1 MTNKKNPAR
10 DIARSARSV
19 MMGAHVILALGTA
32 CVGWMLVQ
40 NWQWLA
46 EILPPFYHNLAAIA
60 GGLGMYYLLDQKA
73 LVHLPYAVNVVLQ
86 WMGMNPG
93 EMVKLNQKSKF
104 MRFFDILAVAVAFIM
119 ISGSAYM
126 NFVVTPDLGGMVTGT
141 ADTSTE
147 QRAMSENNTVFLSGQ
162 KGLESSVERAQSAVT
177 DAEQKAQKLI
187 EAAQK
192 SKGAELARLA
202 NGGNDWA
209 RKQIAG
215 AVASATRKGERG
227 IEKAKRDLAKAQGKL
242 DAYVEK
248 QGGKVIAG
256 NEKLTG
262 LITTTLTSH
271 NTRLNNYTG
280 VLWYVMLG
288 SLLLFIGC
296 CVMVEIYESET
307 GDQVKPAATI
317 GKVFGAAQEKAGQG
331 MLSGLARALGVRDR
345 VEFRVN
351 GNGTIAATL
360 PRTAERRT
368 NSLGATLSPEQIRE
382 REHWSRDRER
392 QEERRRETAGQNT
405 DRDWESES
413 QKVRKSE
420 QNNTETT
427 QTQHR
432 YENKPETG
440 DGVGVMPSRNDRT
453 EWDNF
458 VKRWRQ
464 WCDYYTKS
472 SDPSTRSIN
481 RERIL
486 KGIEHIREQGGIA
499 LWDEGTGQRSV
510 KMPIRSR
517 ERMETRPLIE
527 YGIDGQEIKPGEK
540 AYSGTYDFALDGDD
554 DNLLFEAGRKIE
566 Q

>member
-1 MTNKKNPAR
+1 MTNKNNPAR
-10 DIARSARSV
+10 DIARNARSV

-32 CVGWMLVQ
+32 AVGWMLVM
-40 NWQWLA
+40 NWTWLSA
-46 EILPPFYHNLAAIA
+46 NVHPVVHSVFAVF
-60 GGLGMYYLLDQKA
+60 GGLGFYWLLDQKA
-73 LVHLPYAVNVVLQ
+73 LVFLPYAVNVVLR
-86 WMGMNPG
+86 MFGMKPG
-93 EMVKLNQKSKF
+93 DAVRLNQKSWF
-104 MRFFDILAVAVAFIM
+104 MKLFDWIAVIVAVIM
-119 ISGSAYM
+119 IAGSAYM

-147 QRAMSENNTVFLSGQ
+147 QSAMQQNNTVFLSGQ
-162 KGLESSVERAQSAVT
+162 KGFESSVERAQNAVT
-177 DAEQKAQKLI
+177 EAEQKAQKLI
-187 EAAQK
+187 EDAK
-192 SKGAELARLA
+192 RSKGSELARLA

-209 RKQIAG
+209 RQQIAG

-317 GKVFGAAQEKAGQG
+317 GKVLGAAQQRAGTG

-351 GNGTIAATL
+351 SNGTLAATL

-368 NSLGATLSPEQIRE
+368 NALGATLSDREIRE
-382 REHWSRDRER
+382 REHWNRDAER
-392 QEERRRETAGQNT
+392 QTNRYPEQAEQNT
-405 DRDWESES
+405 DRNWTEIE
-413 QKVRKSE
+413 
-420 QNNTETT
+420 TETENRT
-427 QTQHR
+427 EQRQNTDRIEKRAQTSS
-432 YENKPETG
+432 
-440 DGVGVMPSRNDRT
+440 GVGVEQYPNPDDKEAMKAFTKRLRAASAYNANDPRVIREINWMRSQGWRCEARDGGKWIIT
-453 EWDNF
+453 RPVSLPNAVENEHEWD
-458 VKRWRQ
+458 V
-464 WCDYYTKS
+464 
-472 SDPSTRSIN
+472 
-481 RERIL
+481 
-486 KGIEHIREQGGIA
+486 
-499 LWDEGTGQRSV
+499 
-510 KMPIRSR
+510 
-517 ERMETRPLIE
+517 
-527 YGIDGQEIKPGEK
+527 
-540 AYSGTYDFALDGDD
+540 LDSAE
-554 DNLLFEAGRKIE
+554 NNEA
-566 Q
+566 

>member
-1 MTNKKNPAR
+1 MTNKNNPAR
-10 DIARSARSV
+10 DIARNARSV

-32 CVGWMLVQ
+32 AVGWMLVM
-40 NWQWLA
+40 NWTWLSA
-46 EILPPFYHNLAAIA
+46 NVHPVVHSVFAVF
-60 GGLGMYYLLDQKA
+60 GGLGFYWLLDQKA
-73 LVHLPYAVNVVLQ
+73 LVFLPYAVNVVLR
-86 WMGMNPG
+86 MFGMKPG
-93 EMVKLNQKSKF
+93 DAVRLNQKSWF
-104 MRFFDILAVAVAFIM
+104 MKLFDWIAVIVAVIM
-119 ISGSAYM
+119 IAGSAYM

-147 QRAMSENNTVFLSGQ
+147 QSAMQQNNSVFLSGQ
-162 KGLESSVERAQSAVT
+162 KGFESSVERAQNAVAE
-177 DAEQKAQKLI
+177 AEQKAQKLI

-192 SKGAELARLA
+192 SKGAAMYSLVKKGDSWGLLQV
-202 NGGNDWA
+202 
-209 RKQIAG
+209 KS

-317 GKVFGAAQEKAGQG
+317 GKVLGAAQQRAGTG

-360 PRTAERRT
+360 PRTAART
-368 NSLGATLSPEQIRE
+368 DALGRTLSAEEIRE
-382 REHWSRDRER
+382 REHWLRDRER
-392 QEERRRETAGQNT
+392 QTNRYPEQTEQNT
-405 DRDWESES
+405 DRDWTEIE
-413 QKVRKSE
+413 
-420 QNNTETT
+420 TETEKRTDRGQNADRTGKTT
-427 QTQHR
+427 QVGSGV
-432 YENKPETG
+432 G
-440 DGVGVMPSRNDRT
+440 DGSYPNPNDKESMKAFTKRLRAASAYNANDPRVIREINWMRSQGWRCEARDGGKWIIT
-453 EWDNF
+453 RPVYLPNAVENEHEWD
-458 VKRWRQ
+458 V
-464 WCDYYTKS
+464 
-472 SDPSTRSIN
+472 
-481 RERIL
+481 
-486 KGIEHIREQGGIA
+486 
-499 LWDEGTGQRSV
+499 
-510 KMPIRSR
+510 
-517 ERMETRPLIE
+517 
-527 YGIDGQEIKPGEK
+527 
-540 AYSGTYDFALDGDD
+540 LDSAE
-554 DNLLFEAGRKIE
+554 NNEA
-566 Q
+566 

>member
-1 MTNKKNPAR
+1 MTNKNNPAR

-147 QRAMSENNTVFLSGQ
+147 QSAMQQNNTVFLSGQ
-162 KGLESSVERAQSAVT
+162 KRFESSVERAQNAVRE
-177 DAEQKAQKLI
+177 AEQKAQKLI

-202 NGGNDWA
+202 AGGNDWA
-209 RKQIAG
+209 RQQIAG
-215 AVASATRKGERG
+215 AVASATRKGEMG

-307 GDQVKPAATI
+307 GDQVKPGATI
-317 GKVFGAAQEKAGQG
+317 GKVIGAAQEKAGTG

-351 GNGTIAATL
+351 RDGTIAATL

-368 NSLGATLSPEQIRE
+368 NSLGATLSEREIAE
-382 REHWSRDRER
+382 REHFKRDLER
-392 QEERRRETAGQNT
+392 QEERRLEPAGQNT
-405 DRDWESES
+405 DRDWTET
-413 QKVRKSE
+413 QKDRT
-420 QNNTETT
+420 QNTETT
-427 QTQHR
+427 QNAHRTEKQTQQGSGV
-432 YENKPETG
+432 G
-440 DGVGVMPSRNDRT
+440 DGSYPDPEDKEAMKAFTKRLRAASAYNANDPRVIREINWMRSQGWRCEARDGGKWIIT
-453 EWDNF
+453 RPVSLPNAVENEHEWD
-458 VKRWRQ
+458 V
-464 WCDYYTKS
+464 
-472 SDPSTRSIN
+472 
-481 RERIL
+481 
-486 KGIEHIREQGGIA
+486 
-499 LWDEGTGQRSV
+499 
-510 KMPIRSR
+510 
-517 ERMETRPLIE
+517 
-527 YGIDGQEIKPGEK
+527 
-540 AYSGTYDFALDGDD
+540 LDSAE
-554 DNLLFEAGRKIE
+554 NSEA
-566 Q
+566 

>member
-1 MTNKKNPAR
+1 MTNKNNPAR
-10 DIARSARSV
+10 DIARNARSV

-32 CVGWMLVQ
+32 AVGWMLVM
-40 NWQWLA
+40 NWTWLSA
-46 EILPPFYHNLAAIA
+46 NVHPVVHSVFAVF
-60 GGLGMYYLLDQKA
+60 GGLGFYWLLDQKA
-73 LVHLPYAVNVVLQ
+73 LVFLPYAVNVVLR
-86 WMGMNPG
+86 MFGMKPG
-93 EMVKLNQKSKF
+93 DAVRLNQKSWF
-104 MRFFDILAVAVAFIM
+104 MKLFDWIAVIVAVIM
-119 ISGSAYM
+119 IAGSAYM

-147 QRAMSENNTVFLSGQ
+147 QSAMQQNNTVFLSGQ
-162 KGLESSVERAQSAVT
+162 KGFESSVERAQNAVT
-177 DAEQKAQKLI
+177 EAEQKAQKLI
-187 EAAQK
+187 EDAK
-192 SKGAELARLA
+192 RSKGSELARLA

-209 RKQIAG
+209 RQQIAG

-317 GKVFGAAQEKAGQG
+317 GKVLGAAQQRAGTG

-360 PRTAERRT
+360 PRTAART
-368 NSLGATLSPEQIRE
+368 DALGRTLSAEEIRE
-382 REHWSRDRER
+382 REHWLRDRER
-392 QEERRRETAGQNT
+392 QTNRYPEQTEQNT
-405 DRDWESES
+405 DRDWTEIE
-413 QKVRKSE
+413 
-420 QNNTETT
+420 TETEKRTDRGQNADRTGKTT
-427 QTQHR
+427 Q
-432 YENKPETG
+432 PGSGVG
-440 DGVGVMPSRNDRT
+440 DGSYPNPNDKESMKAFTKRLRAASAYNANDPRVIREINWMRSQGWRCEARDGGKWIIT
-453 EWDNF
+453 RPVYLPNAVENEHEWD
-458 VKRWRQ
+458 V
-464 WCDYYTKS
+464 
-472 SDPSTRSIN
+472 
-481 RERIL
+481 
-486 KGIEHIREQGGIA
+486 
-499 LWDEGTGQRSV
+499 
-510 KMPIRSR
+510 
-517 ERMETRPLIE
+517 
-527 YGIDGQEIKPGEK
+527 
-540 AYSGTYDFALDGDD
+540 LDSAE
-554 DNLLFEAGRKIE
+554 NNEA
-566 Q
+566 